1 MNLSSFLLKEQR
13 SAYDF
18 GLLLLRIVAGM
29 VLLYG
34 HGFQKLAVI
43 FTGQEIQ
50 FGDPLGIGMTSSFY
64 LVAFAEGICALLLI
78 FGLFSRVASLILTFN
93 FLVILWVHLGDGF
106 KILELRFFYLASYM
120 ALALLGP
127 GRISLDYL
135 LFNPN
140 KKLSVLNQ

>member
-1 MNLSSFLLKEQR
+1 MNLSSFLLKENRASQ
-13 SAYDF
+13 DI
-18 GLLLLRIVAGM
+18 GLLLLRIVAGL

-34 HGFQKLAVI
+34 HGFQKLTVI
-43 FTGQEIQ
+43 FTGQEIR

-78 FGLFSRVASLILTFN
+78 FGLFSRAAALILTFN
-93 FLVILWVHLGDGF
+93 FLVILWVHLGDEF
-106 KILELRFFYLASYM
+106 KILELRFFYLASYT

-140 KKLSVLNQ
+140 KKRSAHRA

>member
-1 MNLSSFLLKEQR
+1 MNLSSFLLKENR
-13 SAYDF
+13 SAHDI
-18 GLLLLRIVAGM
+18 GLLLLRIVAGL

-34 HGFQKLAVI
+34 HGFQKLTVI
-43 FTGQEIQ
+43 FTGKEIQ

-78 FGLFSRVASLILTFN
+78 FGLFSRAAALILTFN
-93 FLVILWVHLGDGF
+93 FLVILWVHLGDEF

-127 GRISLDYL
+127 GRISLDYF
-135 LFNPN
+135 LFNPD
-140 KKLSVLNQ
+140 KK